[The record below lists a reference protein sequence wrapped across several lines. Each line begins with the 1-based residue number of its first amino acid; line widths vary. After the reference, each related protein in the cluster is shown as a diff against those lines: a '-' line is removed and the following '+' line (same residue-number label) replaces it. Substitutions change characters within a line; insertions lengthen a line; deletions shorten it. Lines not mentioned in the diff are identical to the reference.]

1 MRKNLLTLLIVVASI
16 ASSMACNITFKIDK
30 EKKSY
35 KVGDEMV
42 VKVTVVLIHA
52 DCTTGMKN
60 TNFKANSLK
69 ILSGTDWKEIT
80 KGTWERKVKLKVL
93 EGNAKPTL
101 VVTRTCHRDGGK
113 GVLTIK
119 M

>member
-1 MRKNLLTLLIVVASI
+1 MKKIALTFIIICTTIITTL
-16 ASSMACNITFKIDK
+16 ACNITFKIDK

-42 VKVTVVLIHA
+42 VKVTVVLVHA
-52 DCTTGMKN
+52 DCTAAMKS
-60 TNFKANSLK
+60 TNFKANGLK

-80 KGTWERKVKLKVL
+80 KGTWERKVKVKVL
-93 EGNAKPTL
+93 EGVNKPTL
-101 VVTRTCHRDGGK
+101 IVTRTCDRDGGK

-119 M
+119 I